1 MWWGGW
7 NFHYDERRKEKE
19 DGLVN
24 DPGVHLE
31 NTNENNLLLPEK

>member
-7 NFHYDERRKEKE
+7 NFHYDEWKKEKE

-31 NTNENNLLLPEK
+31 NTNENNLLLSEK